1 MGEAKE
7 YSQGI
12 CEDGAAILENG
23 IPLTIEQILEAL
35 KELDLARREA
45 GSLAMAL
52 WRTHYQHQLPDFALC
67 DSVAGIISQIDNMT
81 TGLENQQRGGRR

>member
-45 GSLAMAL
+45 GS
-52 WRTHYQHQLPDFALC
+52 
-67 DSVAGIISQIDNMT
+67 
-81 TGLENQQRGGRR
+81 